1 MVTISRTLK
10 KSIVGRSSNFEQFWK
25 NLFIHPENAKTLRIF
40 EFDVD
45 QMFLVTLCMAET
57 MHGVADKMCGVANTI
72 RGAANT
78 MHGAAN
84 VMHVRCGG

>member
-1 MVTISRTLK
+1 MIFR
-10 KSIVGRSSNFEQFWK
+10 QFWAVLEK
-25 NLFIHPENAKTLRIF
+25 FTFLTLENAKTLF
-40 EFDVD
+40 ELDVD
-45 QMFLVTLCMAET
+45 QMFLVTLCMADT